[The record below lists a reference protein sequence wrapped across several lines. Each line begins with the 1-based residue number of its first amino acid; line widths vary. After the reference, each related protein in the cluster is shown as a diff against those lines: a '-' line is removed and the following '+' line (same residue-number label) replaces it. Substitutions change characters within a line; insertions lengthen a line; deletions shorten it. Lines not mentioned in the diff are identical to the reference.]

1 MVTGVAYDLLRNV
14 SALGS
19 NVKMLGQLVA
29 PWIRVEDVRAVGR
42 L

>member
-1 MVTGVAYDLLRNV
+1 LRNV

-19 NVKMLGQLVA
+19 NVRKLGQLVA
-29 PWIRVEDVRAVGR
+29 PWIRVKDVRAVGR